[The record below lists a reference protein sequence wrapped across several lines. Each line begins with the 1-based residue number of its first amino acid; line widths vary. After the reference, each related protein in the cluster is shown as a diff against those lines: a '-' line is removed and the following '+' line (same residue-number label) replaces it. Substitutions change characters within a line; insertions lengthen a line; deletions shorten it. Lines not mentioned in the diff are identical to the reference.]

1 MTRKLSERSL
11 SSGSRPR
18 CRFILSAVCQVRMM
32 TSPTRPIAWLSD
44 DIMLKAPRSCRMS
57 SAAIV
62 SRRMRLSA
70 NATSS
75 GMRGSRW
82 WHTINISRCSSTVL
96 TVNGRVGLV
105 EDGKTLG
112 SPHSLMMSGAWPP
125 PAPSVWKAWMLRP
138 LKAAIVFSTKPDSL
152 SVSVW
157 MATAMSNRSATPR
170 QVSMAAAVVRLLDQ
184 LWADQMDMRIDAAR
198 GDDAPLAGDGLGSRS
213 DHDVDPGLDIRVAGL
228 ADAADAAVADADIG
242 FDDAPVVE
250 DHGIGDDGVDRTLAT
265 GCLALAHAVAD
276 DLAAAELN
284 LLAIDRAITLDL
296 DDELGVGQ
304 TQPIPGRR
312 AEHRGIGIARYLYR
326 HRVVT
331 ACR

>member
-1 MTRKLSERSL
+1 VQFEGAGAGFDHLDQGPRVRGVALAEKAEIDRQPLRRLQYTAQMPGARRA
-11 SSGSRPR
+11 GRRGGAGGRP
-18 CRFILSAVCQVRMM
+18 
-32 TSPTRPIAWLSD
+32 
-44 DIMLKAPRSCRMS
+44 
-57 SAAIV
+57 SAA
-62 SRRMRLSA
+62 A
-70 NATSS
+70 E
-75 GMRGSRW
+75 
-82 WHTINISRCSSTVL
+82 HRC
-96 TVNGRVGLV
+96 
-105 EDGKTLG
+105 D
-112 SPHSLMMSGAWPP
+112 
-125 PAPSVWKAWMLRP
+125 
-138 LKAAIVFSTKPDSL
+138 
-152 SVSVW
+152 
-157 MATAMSNRSATPR
+157 
-170 QVSMAAAVVRLLDQ
+170 AAVERLLDQ

-326 HRVVT
+326 HRAVT